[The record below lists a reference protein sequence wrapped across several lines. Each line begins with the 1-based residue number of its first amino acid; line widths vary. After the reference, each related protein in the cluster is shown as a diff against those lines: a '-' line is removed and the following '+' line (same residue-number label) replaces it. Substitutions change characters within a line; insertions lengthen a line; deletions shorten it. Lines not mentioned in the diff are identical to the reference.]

1 MDSRKFIKPCFVL
14 DIVLRLLH
22 ICASD
27 ISTTKIGLYDF
38 SRNFIVDFRYFLN
51 IFNKTSS
58 ESFTFFSIFTI
69 TIAVAPWLILSGNAV
84 SMMFPFFNWRFIPQ
98 ICTNIYFAVYAT
110 LFLPTKLSFADANLV
125 FEFLINELKISDN
138 IPSVL

>member
-38 SRNFIVDFRYFLN
+38 SSNFIVDFRYFLN

-84 SMMFPFFNWRFIPQ
+84 SMIFPFFN
-98 ICTNIYFAVYAT
+98 
-110 LFLPTKLSFADANLV
+110 
-125 FEFLINELKISDN
+125 
-138 IPSVL
+138 

>member
-1 MDSRKFIKPCFVL
+1 MNELSFGENFDFINMVILRLYISFSGFTKFIKPCFVL

-84 SMMFPFFNWRFIPQ
+84 SMIFPFFN
-98 ICTNIYFAVYAT
+98 
-110 LFLPTKLSFADANLV
+110 
-125 FEFLINELKISDN
+125 
-138 IPSVL
+138 